1 MTRPDPAQVVTMLL
15 GLLRYHYKAKYAP
28 GLLAIISARV
38 CDEMGIDRQRF
49 CELVLEEPKK
59 TKPKEKVR

>member
-1 MTRPDPAQVVTMLL
+1 MLL